1 MSARHKRA
9 QCRKASRVF
18 PLARA
23 HALIMVRAMS
33 DRTRKFFGVTA
44 MVAFTVFY
52 LWLAVSVAIVRL
64 PGAALGLQLA
74 FYFIVAAIWFAV
86 CAAIIW
92 WMRPRNAQ
100 QTEKA
105 SGS

>member
-1 MSARHKRA
+1 
-9 QCRKASRVF
+9 
-18 PLARA
+18 
-23 HALIMVRAMS
+23 MVRPMS

-52 LWLAVSVAIVRL
+52 LWFAVTVAIMRL
-64 PGAALGLQLA
+64 PGTALGLQLA
-74 FYFIVAAIWFAV
+74 FYFVVAAIWFAV

-92 WMRPRNAQ
+92 WMRPRHAQ

-105 SGS
+105 PGS